1 MESLKHLYKIGRGPS
16 SSHTMGPDKA
26 ARLFKARYPQADKY
40 VVYLYGSLSDTGKGH
55 KTDVAVIEAFAP
67 VKTDVIFAGTPSFPL
82 PHENTMDFYAEKDGK
97 RIGFARIMSVGGGDI
112 VVEGSEGAKHRDIY
126 KENTFAEI
134 SEYCLSHNIRISDYV
149 FENEGEEIK
158 EYLKTVWETMKQ
170 SIHDGLS
177 TRGILD
183 GGLEVER
190 KAQLLYNQTHID
202 ESSTTRENRLVCA
215 YAFAVSE
222 QNAAGK
228 VIVTAPTC
236 GACAVVPS
244 VLRYMQ
250 EKRGFSDEQII
261 RALAVGGIIGDLVK
275 ANASISGAECGCQ
288 AEIGTACSM
297 AAAALCE
304 LFSMGLGQIEYAAEV
319 AMEHMLGLT
328 CDPVCGLV
336 QIPCIERNAV
346 AAMRAI
352 NALSLANFLSNTRR
366 ISFDDVVKT
375 MYRTGKDISYR
386 YKETAKGGL
395 AEIELK
401 RKRNEDK

>member
-26 ARLFKARYPQADKY
+26 ARLFKAKYPDADKY
-40 VVYLYGSLSDTGKGH
+40 VAYLYGSLSDTGKGH
-55 KTDVAVIEAFAP
+55 KTDVAIIDAFAP
-67 VKTDVIFAGTPSFPL
+67 TETRVIFAGMPDFPL

-97 RIGFARIMSVGGGDI
+97 RIGFARIMSVGGGNI
-112 VVEGSEGAKHRDIY
+112 VVEGSEVAKHRQVY
-126 KENTFAEI
+126 KESSFAEI
-134 SEYCLSHNIRISDYV
+134 SEYCLSKNIRLSDYV

-158 EYLKTVWETMKQ
+158 KYLALVWKTMKQ

-202 ESSTTRENRLVCA
+202 ESDTTKENRLVCS

-222 QNAAGK
+222 QNAASGI
-228 VIVTAPTC
+228 IVTAPTC

-244 VLRYMQ
+244 VLKYMQ

-261 RALAVGGIIGDLVK
+261 RALAAGGIIGNLVK
-275 ANASISGAECGCQ
+275 TNASISGAECGCQ

-375 MYRTGKDISYR
+375 MYKTGKDISSR
-386 YKETAKGGL
+386 YKETSKGGL
-395 AEIELK
+395 AEIELS
-401 RKRNEDK
+401 KRNRKD